1 MDEGYKYLAIGNSI
15 TIHSITSFWWNEVG
29 MAVCDAEHD
38 YYHLGLDYLKENNKS
53 VKGVPYN
60 FSVWETQSHDRDET
74 LEYLDHYLST
84 ELDLVTIQLAENASD
99 LTTYQEDYVS
109 LISYVREKAP
119 NARILVIGDFGVM
132 EIEMNLR

>member
-1 MDEGYKYLAIGNSI
+1 
-15 TIHSITSFWWNEVG
+15 